1 VRQMSDLNGQVVIAD
16 DVTRRYGEGDA
27 AVDAL

>member
-1 VRQMSDLNGQVVIAD
+1 VRQMSDLNGQVVIAA